1 MSYQKILALNS
12 KLCSL
17 NQDKRAYLF
26 SYLPEQTRLQLEA
39 NEALKDPILLSFTM
53 EKLSR
58 RIEPSHLKDFLAQL
72 PSSEK
77 IFFIKAFPPYKQIQL
92 SDEKIEVSS
101 FLTHSFSEHVLF
113 ILFQKALK
121 HFPPSLI
128 LPKHKLTELLG
139 DTGVPL
145 SKLVYFLGFF
155 DLVKEVKIIISQ
167 KTLKALQES
176 FNKEELAFINKVG
189 NEDRVRALSLMNL
202 RMYNGDK
209 KKLKELILERGI
221 YRFSQG
227 IKNLP
232 SPYLFYLTY
241 FLPKDISD
249 KVDVLLKEKEQ
260 YAKGYFNWE
269 DDILTTWRFL
279 CTYSK

>member
-12 KLCSL
+12 KLCGV
-17 NQDKRAYLF
+17 NQDKKAHLLSF
-26 SYLPEQTRLQLEA
+26 LPEKTRLQLETSD
-39 NEALKDPILLSFTM
+39 LKDPICLSFTM
-53 EKLSR
+53 QKLSR
-58 RIEPSHLKDFLAQL
+58 RIDVSHLKDFLEQL
-72 PSSEK
+72 PFSEK
-77 IFFIKAFPPYKQIQL
+77 IFFIKAFPNYKQIQL
-92 SDEKIEVSS
+92 TDEKIEVSS
-101 FLTHSFSEHVLF
+101 FLTANFSEHVLF
-113 ILFQKALK
+113 VLFEKGLK
-121 HFPPSLI
+121 HFPPSPI

-167 KTLKALQES
+167 KTLKALQEA
-176 FNKEELAFINKVG
+176 FNKEELAFINKMG
-189 NEDRVRALSLMNL
+189 NEDNLRPLSLMNL
-202 RMYNGDK
+202 SMYKGDK
-209 KKLKELILERGI
+209 KKLKALILERGI

-227 IKNLP
+227 IKNVP
-232 SPYLFYLTY
+232 SSYLFFLTY

-249 KVDVLLKEKEQ
+249 KVGTLLKEKEQ